1 MSDVKVKSRA
11 STVQQIVTAKGISA
25 WLVEDYAV
33 PLIAVEFCV
42 DGGAAQDKIGKA
54 GSAGMLAGLLD
65 EGAGQYDSEGFHEQL
80 DNYAIEMSFGA
91 GYDYFSGRMRVLT
104 KHFAPAFD
112 LLKLAL
118 NEATLAKEPLE
129 RVRSQMVAGIKRD
142 AHDPHHLANE
152 AWRELAYVDH
162 AYSRASDG
170 TLESVA
176 KLKRADLEQLRRS
189 CFARDSLHIAVV
201 GAISASQLSTYLDAV
216 FGAWPEKGARA
227 AVKDAGLHS
236 LGERKII
243 EVDVPQATIQFGMAG
258 IGRKDPDHVP
268 GFVANHILGGGVFS
282 ARLFREVREKRG
294 LAYSVH
300 TSLSTSKHSAL
311 FIGSTSTKNE
321 RAMESLSVIEDEIAK
336 MAADGPTEE
345 ELVSAKKY
353 LTGSYALRFDTSSKI
368 ASQLNNLQ
376 SEGFAPSYLDER
388 NAMIDGVEM
397 ATAKTVAKRLFD
409 GKKLLVTMAG
419 KPEGV

>member
-1 MSDVKVKSRA
+1 MSDVKTKSRA
-11 STVQQIVTAKGISA
+11 STVQQIVTASGIRA

-42 DGGAAQDKIGKA
+42 DGGAAQDTAGKS

-65 EGAGQYDSEGFHEQL
+65 EGAGKFDSEGFHEQL

-104 KHFAPAFD
+104 KHFTPAFD

-118 NEATLAKEPLE
+118 NDATLAEEPLE
-129 RVRSQMVAGIKRD
+129 RVRAQMIAGIKRD

-152 AWRELAYVDH
+152 AWRELAYADH

-170 TLESVA
+170 TLDSVA
-176 KLKRADLEQLRRS
+176 ALQRGDLTQLRHN

-201 GAISASQLSTYLDAV
+201 GAISAADLSRHLDDV
-216 FGAWPEKGARA
+216 FGAWPEKGSRSV
-227 AVKDAGLHS
+227 VKDAGLNG
-236 LGERKII
+236 LGLRKIV

-258 IGRKDPDHVP
+258 ISRKDPDHVP
-268 GFVANHILGGGVFS
+268 GFVVNHILGGGVFS

-376 SEGFAPSYLDER
+376 SEGFEPGYLDQR
-388 NAMIDGVEM
+388 NAMIDGVTMVE
-397 ATAKTVAKRLFD
+397 AKQVAKRLFE